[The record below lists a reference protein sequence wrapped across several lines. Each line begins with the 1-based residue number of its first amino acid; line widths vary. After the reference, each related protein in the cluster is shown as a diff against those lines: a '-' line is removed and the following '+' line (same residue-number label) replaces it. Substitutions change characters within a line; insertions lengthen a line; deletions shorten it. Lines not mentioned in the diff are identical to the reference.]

1 MPVLLATTIGYAAPM
16 NQPIQHPGP
25 RPDYH
30 GGGIVNLM
38 ASLIRARGGRAAYP
52 DLELLPAESIANA
65 RHIVLLVVDGLGADW
80 LQQHGRDGIL
90 TSHLHGAMTSV
101 FPPTTATAITSY
113 LTGDAPQQHALTGWH
128 TWMRELGCVMTVLPG
143 RPRYGGVGYRQAG
156 IDAARLFGNRPVF
169 DRMATRTVAVS
180 PAHIA
185 HSDFNRA
192 HLGRAELRTF
202 ETLRA
207 MFKQTARAIR
217 KARQPSYLY
226 LYWPGL
232 DSIGHEQGIESHHA
246 LTHLQQIEQGL
257 EDFVDNIAGSDTVV
271 LVSADHGQIDTADA
285 DQLWIGDHPELAD
298 CLTLPLCGE
307 PRAAFCY
314 LHPDRAD
321 RFEHYCQEVLAER
334 FQLHRS
340 RDLLEAGLFGLGEPN
355 PRLAERIGDYTLI
368 ARGNNV
374 IRERLPFE
382 EPFKQ
387 IGVHGGLSSAE
398 LMVPLCRMHC

>member
-1 MPVLLATTIGYAAPM
+1 M
-16 NQPIQHPGP
+16 NQSHQASGL

-30 GGGIVNLM
+30 GDGIVNLM
-38 ASLIRARGGRAAYP
+38 ASLIRARGGSAEYP
-52 DLELLPAESIANA
+52 DLELLPAASITST

-80 LQQHGRDGIL
+80 LQRHGGDGIL
-90 TSHLHGAMTSV
+90 ARHQLGAMTSV

-169 DRMATRTVAVS
+169 NRMTTHTVAVS

-185 HSDFNRA
+185 QSDFNRA

-202 ETLRA
+202 ETLGA
-207 MFKQTARAIR
+207 MFKQSARAIR

-232 DSIGHEQGIESHHA
+232 DSIGHDQGIESHHA
-246 LTHLQQIEQGL
+246 LTHLRQIEQGL
-257 EDFVDNIAGSDTVV
+257 EDFIRAVAGSDTLV
-271 LVSADHGQIDTADA
+271 LVSADHGQIDTTAS
-285 DQLWIGDHPELAD
+285 DQVWLSDHPELAE

-314 LHPDRAD
+314 VHPDRAE
-321 RFEHYCQEVLAER
+321 RFERYCREVLAEH
-334 FQLHRS
+334 FELHRS
-340 RDLLEAGLFGLGEPN
+340 RDLLDAGLFGLGAPN
-355 PRLAERIGDYTLI
+355 PRLSERIGDYTLI
-368 ARGNNV
+368 GRGNNV

-382 EPFKQ
+382 EPFEQ

-398 LMVPLCRMHC
+398 LMVPLCQIRC